1 MVAEWHDRPRPEI
14 LQPDDAIFGTL
25 DAIGGWRCKQYD
37 GIVAWAACER
47 FGRG

>member
-1 MVAEWHDRPRPEI
+1 MIARNRNHVIGPRYC
-14 LQPDDAIFGTL
+14 GTR
-25 DAIGGWRCKQYD
+25 DAIGGWRCAQYD

>member
-1 MVAEWHDRPRPEI
+1 MIVRDWNPATEPRYC
-14 LQPDDAIFGTL
+14 GTL
-25 DAIGGWRCKQYD
+25 DAIGGWRCTQYD